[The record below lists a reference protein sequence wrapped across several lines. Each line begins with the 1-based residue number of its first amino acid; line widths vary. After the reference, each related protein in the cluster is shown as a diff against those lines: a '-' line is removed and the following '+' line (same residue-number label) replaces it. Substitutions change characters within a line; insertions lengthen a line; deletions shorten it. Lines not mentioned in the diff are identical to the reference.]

1 VSEWTDSFDA
11 MADFPSEQVPVVR
24 GGSWATP
31 EVRLTLRDLHNPE
44 LQRNRQIG
52 FRCASDKS
60 PGK

>member
-1 VSEWTDSFDA
+1 